1 MVEGCETISEKQ
13 KDVCEQFGKIVYA
26 VMECMYAVIELQ
38 LHGALFHMMFSES
51 SSLILCTAALPPSA
65 PGRCAAKDEGPR
77 GLLPTYS
84 LTPQEGSCCHGNTS
98 SLAANPELVDVGYI

>member
-1 MVEGCETISEKQ
+1 MCV
-13 KDVCEQFGKIVYA
+13 
-26 VMECMYAVIELQ
+26 VIELQ
-38 LHGALFHMMFSES
+38 LRGALIYIDVFRLVLSYSLYSDS
-51 SSLILCTAALPPSA
+51 SPPSA